1 MNKTGMKTKAKTGHA
16 TATNPHPERRAGSRD
31 MVRKLMDERTEML
44 SLYCRLAGVDTAKNG
59 RRHAP
64 TAELLQNFCQVMVD
78 YLAAGHFSLYERMTN
93 GNERRQSLAAQAEQV
108 YPKIAETTQAALDF
122 NDKYDGKNGLE
133 LSMAFDNDLNRLG
146 EVLASRIE
154 MEDKLLKLVC

>member
-1 MNKTGMKTKAKTGHA
+1 MNKASTKTKLKTKQASTVKHQ
-16 TATNPHPERRAGSRD
+16 PERRAGSRD

-44 SLYCRLAGVDTAKNG
+44 ALYCRLAGVDTTKNG

-64 TAELLQNFCQVMVD
+64 AAELLQEFCQVMVD
-78 YLAAGHFSLYERMTN
+78 YLAAGHFSLYERMVN
-93 GNERRQSLAAQAEQV
+93 GNERRQNLAALAEQI
-108 YPKIAETTQAALDF
+108 YPRIDETTQAALDF

>member
-1 MNKTGMKTKAKTGHA
+1 MNKTGMKTKAKAGHA
-16 TATNPHPERRAGSRD
+16 AAMKHQPERREGSRD

-64 TAELLQNFCQVMVD
+64 AAELLQEFCQVMVD
-78 YLAAGHFSLYERMTN
+78 YLAAGHFSLYERMVN
-93 GNERRQSLAAQAEQV
+93 GNERRQNLAALAEQV
-108 YPKIAETTQAALDF
+108 YTRIDETTQAALDF

-133 LSMAFDNDLNRLG
+133 LSMAFDDDLNRLG

-154 MEDKLLKLVC
+154 VEDKLLKLVC